1 MDLGNAI
8 RTLRKKKKLRLSD
21 VDIGKTLQTLSR
33 IESGKIIL
41 NQNTLNQIIDTLDLE
56 PVEFYNFASKL
67 DYPNN
72 FVLQFRK
79 ASGSPSDKLLRDFL
93 LKNYFKS
100 DYQYSGISKNLMYY
114 YSIKSHFKDEW
125 DLKEVTRNEVQHLVN
140 HLSTRKYYGYFDYCL
155 LCNVIIYIPDNESKP
170 IFNQMYPIEQES
182 MRDSETKKYAFSAV
196 LNIISKRIY
205 DGQYEEAMYYLE
217 QSKNIDTEK
226 SDYYFKLSIRYL
238 ENLCLFLTTHD
249 SEHYGKLLNY
259 ISVLRDL
266 GDDTTADL
274 LKGEIEE
281 LAFGNPENIKNSLIK
296 DR

>member
-8 RTLRKKKKLRLSD
+8 RTIRMKKGLRQSD
-21 VDIGKTLQTLSR
+21 VNIGKTVQTLSR

-41 NQNTLNQIIDTLDLE
+41 NQNTLNEIIDTLDIE
-56 PVEFYNFASKL
+56 PVEFYNFAAKL

-79 ASGSPSDKLLRDFL
+79 ASANPTDKI
-93 LKNYFKS
+93 LKKFILENYLKS
-100 DYQYSGISKNLMYY
+100 DYQYSDISKHLMYY

-125 DLKEVTRNEVQHLVN
+125 DLEELNTDEVRHLTN
-140 HLSTRKYYGYFDYCL
+140 HFYSRKYYGYFDYCL
-155 LCNVIIYIPDNESKP
+155 LCNVIIYFSDNESKKV
-170 IFNQMYPIEQES
+170 FDLMYPIEQEI

-196 LNIISKRIY
+196 LNVISKQIY
-205 DGQYEEAMYYLE
+205 EKQYQEALYYLE
-217 QSKNIDTEK
+217 QAKKIDKEK
-226 SDYYFKLSIRYL
+226 SDYYFRLSIRYL

-274 LKGEIEE
+274 LKEEIKE
-281 LAFGNPENIKNSLIK
+281 LAFGDPKNIKDSLIK
-296 DR
+296 NR

>member
-41 NQNTLNQIIDTLDLE
+41 NHNTLNQIINELDIE
-56 PVEFYNFASKL
+56 PVEFFTYANKL
-67 DYPNN
+67 DYSEN
-72 FVLQFRK
+72 FILQLRK
-79 ASGSPSDKLLRDFL
+79 ASASPDDLI
-93 LKNYFKS
+93 LKSHLIKTYLKEE
-100 DYQYSGISKNLMYY
+100 YQFSEHSKEISQYYAIKN
-114 YSIKSHFKDEW
+114 HFKDKWNLGDISSSDMLYVSKHLRKQSFHGFYEYF
-125 DLKEVTRNEVQHLVN
+125 LLFNTIIHLANEDARQVF
-140 HLSTRKYYGYFDYCL
+140 T
-155 LCNVIIYIPDNESKP
+155 
-170 IFNQMYPIEQES
+170 QMYPIEQEN

-205 DGQYEEAMYYLE
+205 DGHYEEAMYYLE
-217 QSKNIDTEK
+217 QSKNIDAEK

-274 LKGEIEE
+274 LKEEIEE
-281 LAFGNPENIKNSLIK
+281 LAFGDPKNIKDSLIK